1 MPRLAPKGIFMTH
14 EPVNVP
20 EQTAD
25 AASTEPQKQ
34 PYVKPELKEHGS
46 AAEVTL
52 QTFFG
57 SFSP

>member
-1 MPRLAPKGIFMTH
+1 MKETKPQEVPAVRPPK
-14 EPVNVP
+14 P
-20 EQTAD
+20 E
-25 AASTEPQKQ
+25 EKR
-34 PYVKPELKEHGS
+34 PYTPPELKEHGS

>member
-1 MPRLAPKGIFMTH
+1 MTH
-14 EPVNVP
+14 EPVNAP
-20 EQTAD
+20 EQTTE
-25 AASTEPQKQ
+25 ASNTEQEKRS
-34 PYVKPELKEHGS
+34 YTKPELVEHGS

>member
-1 MPRLAPKGIFMTH
+1 MNH
-14 EPVNVP
+14 EPVNPTQQTTDVSKL
-20 EQTAD
+20 EQ
-25 AASTEPQKQ
+25 EKR
-34 PYVKPELKEHGS
+34 PYTSPELKEHGS

>member
-1 MPRLAPKGIFMTH
+1 MNYT
-14 EPVNVP
+14 PVNVT
-20 EQTAD
+20 EQTTE
-25 AASTEPQKQ
+25 AASTQTQQKR
-34 PYVKPELKEHGS
+34 PYTTPELVEHGS